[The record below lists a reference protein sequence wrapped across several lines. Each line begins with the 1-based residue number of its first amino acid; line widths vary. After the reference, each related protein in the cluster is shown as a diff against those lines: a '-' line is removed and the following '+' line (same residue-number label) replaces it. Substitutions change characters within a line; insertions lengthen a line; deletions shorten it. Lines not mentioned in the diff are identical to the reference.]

1 MEREG
6 EQQNENGSGV
16 EQTIYMRYKKE
27 LAKDDDGNDLNI
39 DFLLNKF
46 KQEFD
51 QLENLSRVRQ
61 DTLKN

>member
-6 EQQNENGSGV
+6 EKSETNVNNGSGV

-51 QLENLSRVRQ
+51 QLENLSRVR
-61 DTLKN
+61 